1 MLISKNWLKEFIDF
15 EMKPSE
21 FEPAITMLG
30 LEVESYIDY
39 SKKFDKFIVAE
50 VLEKVKHPNAD
61 KLSVCQVNTGKE
73 TLQVVCG
80 APNVEAGQKVILG
93 LSGAVVPNGG
103 FMLEKRVI
111 RKIESNGMI
120 CSVTELELGEDHSG
134 IWVLPSDSKVG
145 MHVADF
151 LNMNDTVYE
160 IGITPNRADC
170 LSHLGVAREISAL
183 LNKAYKKV
191 ENSYKTSSEKI
202 EDIVEISIEDEDKC
216 HRYCGMVIKNAEI
229 KESPDWLKNKLNML
243 GFRPINNVV
252 DITNLVLLE
261 VGQPLHAFDL
271 DKLAGKKIIVKSANE
286 GEKFTTLDS
295 KERILD
301 NSMLMICD
309 GDKSV
314 AIGGVMGGENSEITT
329 STKDILLESAFFK
342 PSSVRRTAKKLNIR
356 SEASYRFER
365 GIDIGNTKWAIER
378 AATLMAELT
387 GGEIAEGIIDIYP
400 AKSEHLKIV
409 LRESKVKSIIGV
421 DINLDMITELLTRL
435 QFRVYDRDDKE
446 IFVEVP
452 THRVDIFEEID
463 LIEEVARLYNY
474 DNIEPDYHSSTDI
487 STDRIPEN
495 LSIPPMRRQLRNF
508 LSNSGFMEI
517 ITQNMI
523 DLNTSNLFTENP
535 VKIANPL
542 GEELSIMRSSLVP
555 SIIKTIERNIRNGN
569 EDIQL
574 FEIGKS
580 FSKIDSPDNFIKG
593 INERENLIIAI
604 SGNNYPKQW
613 GYKSKE
619 VDFYD
624 IKGISE
630 ELFEML
636 AIDGMK
642 FIQSNENPFYYSP
655 NCLEINVN
663 GQTLGYCGEI
673 AKTFSKRFDLEKN
686 VYILEINLSKLY
698 QFTQKPAKYS
708 PVSSFPKST
717 RDLAFVVNAD
727 IQVNDILNL
736 VRENGT
742 ELLKD
747 LILFDIYQGKGIDPD
762 KKSVAFSMI
771 FSSNDRTLTD
781 DEIEK
786 IINNLIK
793 LIETKFSAKL
803 RA

>member
-708 PVSSFPKST
+708 HVSSLPKST